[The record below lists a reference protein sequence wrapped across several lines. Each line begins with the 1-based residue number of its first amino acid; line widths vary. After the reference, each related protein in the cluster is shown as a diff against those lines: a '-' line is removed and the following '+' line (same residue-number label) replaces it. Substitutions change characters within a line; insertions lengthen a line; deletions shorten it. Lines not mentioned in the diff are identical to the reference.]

1 MTDHILV
8 VDDEPS
14 LIGVLEP
21 MLGATGYKMTS
32 AATGRHALA
41 IADEA
46 DPDVILLDLG
56 LPDMDGKEVIRVLRE
71 HNHVPIIIISARHQE
86 AEKIAALDEGA
97 DDYVNKPFQIG
108 ELMAGIRAALRRR
121 SNQRTNRKIYR
132 SGLLEIDF
140 PGRRVTLGDETVKL
154 SPKEY
159 ADRLARSAG
168 HVVTHKRL
176 LAAGWGEETTDTQY
190 LRVYIGLLRQ
200 KIEEDPSDPRLLLTE
215 PGRRLPPGDG
225 KLIVTM
231 AQRLPQR
238 ALGSS
243 GNRLL

>member
-1 MTDHILV
+1 M

-21 MLGATGYKMTS
+21 VLGATGYKMTS

-97 DDYVNKPFQIG
+97 DDYVNKPFEIG

-159 ADRLARSAG
+159 ELLTALAQRRPCRHAQAPARGGLGRRDDRHAISPGLYRPVPAEDRGGSLRSTPAADRA
-168 HVVTHKRL
+168 
-176 LAAGWGEETTDTQY
+176 
-190 LRVYIGLLRQ
+190 
-200 KIEEDPSDPRLLLTE
+200 
-215 PGRRLPPGDG
+215 GRRLPPGDG

>member
-21 MLGATGYKMTS
+21 VLGATGYKMTS
-32 AATGRHALA
+32 AAMGRHALA

-56 LPDMDGKEVIRVLRE
+56 LPDMDGKEAIRVLRE

-97 DDYVNKPFQIG
+97 DDYVNKPFEIG

-121 SNQRTNRKIYR
+121 SNPRTNHKI
-132 SGLLEIDF
+132 GLLEIDF

-159 ADRLARSAG
+159 ADRPRAQRRPCRHAQAPARGGLGRRDDRHAISPGLYRPAPAEDRGGSLRSTPAADRARSA
-168 HVVTHKRL
+168 T
-176 LAAGWGEETTDTQY
+176 AW
-190 LRVYIGLLRQ
+190 
-200 KIEEDPSDPRLLLTE
+200 
-215 PGRRLPPGDG
+215 
-225 KLIVTM
+225 
-231 AQRLPQR
+231 
-238 ALGSS
+238 
-243 GNRLL
+243 